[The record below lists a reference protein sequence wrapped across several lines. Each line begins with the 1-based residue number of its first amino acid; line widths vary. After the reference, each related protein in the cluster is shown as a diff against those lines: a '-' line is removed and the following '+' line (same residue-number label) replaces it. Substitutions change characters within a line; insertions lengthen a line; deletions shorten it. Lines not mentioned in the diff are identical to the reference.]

1 MSSCKRC
8 GDDMLG
14 DGYTLPLHCVN
25 ALEEDWNGLGNYLD
39 TLESDTLLTY
49 RELISDFE
57 KEYGKG
63 EDE

>member
-1 MSSCKRC
+1 
-8 GDDMLG
+8 MLG
-14 DGYTLPLHCVN
+14 DGYTLPLPCVN